1 MANGTH
7 AIVLRIRGFN
17 SEDNDWNIPSE
28 ITFRDVLVSLYSYR
42 KVIGAHPSASP
53 TILLGSYD
61 QSIAIRYPY
70 VISM

>member
-28 ITFRDVLVSLYSYR
+28 ITFRDVLVSLVISIVNYSR
-42 KVIGAHPSASP
+42 SS
-53 TILLGSYD
+53 
-61 QSIAIRYPY
+61 Y
-70 VISM
+70 VIAYK

>member
-28 ITFRDVLVSLYSYR
+28 ITFRDVLVSL
-42 KVIGAHPSASP
+42 VISIVIIRDHRTLSP
-53 TILLGSYD
+53 TNDRKL
-61 QSIAIRYPY
+61 
-70 VISM
+70 

>member
-28 ITFRDVLVSLYSYR
+28 ITFRDVLVSLFISTSNYSR
-42 KVIGAHPSASP
+42 SSRVLSP
-53 TILLGSYD
+53 TNDRRL
-61 QSIAIRYPY
+61 
-70 VISM
+70 

>member
-28 ITFRDVLVSLYSYR
+28 ITFRDVLVSQCIITINYSR
-42 KVIGAHPSASP
+42 SSRVLSP
-53 TILLGSYD
+53 TNDRRL
-61 QSIAIRYPY
+61 
-70 VISM
+70 